1 MGDPRKLRKKYSR
14 PKVKHEGQRILAER
28 KLVLKYGLKNK
39 KEIWKAEGE
48 VKRIRS
54 VAKSLLTASQEE
66 QKSFLERL
74 GKSGLIQAKDVDDVL
89 ELRAESI
96 LDRRL
101 QTIVASKFKLR
112 PKQARQ
118 AIVHGHVMVEDRKIN
133 IPSFSVN
140 IDSEKKVSYIM
151 KNG

>member
-1 MGDPRKLRKKYSR
+1 MGEPRKLRKKYSR
-14 PKVKHEGQRILAER
+14 PKVKHEGERISAER

-48 VKRIRS
+48 VKRIRN

-66 QKSFLERL
+66 QKNFLERL
-74 GKSGLIQAKDVDDVL
+74 GKSGLIKAKNVDDVL
-89 ELRAESI
+89 ELKAESI

-101 QTIVASKFKLR
+101 QTIVASRFKLK

-118 AIVHGHVMVEDRKIN
+118 AIVHGHVRVGERKIN
-133 IPSFSVN
+133 IPSYSVN
-140 IDSEKKVSYIM
+140 IDLEKKISFLHA
-151 KNG
+151 KG

>member
-1 MGDPRKLRKKYSR
+1 MGEPRKLRKRYSR
-14 PKVKHEGQRILAER
+14 PKVKHSGERIGAER

-48 VKRIRS
+48 VKRVRS
-54 VAKSLLTASQEE
+54 VAKGLLTASLEE
-66 QKSFLERL
+66 QKGFLERL
-74 GKSGLIQAKDVDDVL
+74 GERGLIQARNVDDVL
-89 ELRAESI
+89 ELRTENV

-101 QTIVASKFKLR
+101 QTIVANKFRLR

-118 AIVHGHVMVEDRKIN
+118 AIVHGHVLVGERKIN

-140 IDSEKKVSYIM
+140 LASEKKVSYTRN
-151 KNG
+151 K